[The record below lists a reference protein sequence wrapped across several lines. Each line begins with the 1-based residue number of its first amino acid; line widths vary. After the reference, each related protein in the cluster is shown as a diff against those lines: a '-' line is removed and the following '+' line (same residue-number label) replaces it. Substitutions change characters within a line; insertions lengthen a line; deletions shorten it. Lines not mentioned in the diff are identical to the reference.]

1 MHVHLEQPGLRTQAL
16 CDCGWQGKQRWTR
29 ASAVLDAGGHA
40 AESGHLLMTNWER
53 LARSLGVDR
62 SDDLAADRLDSLAVT
77 GS

>member
-40 AESGHLLMTNWER
+40 AASGHLLMTNWEMLMR
-53 LARSLGVDR
+53 GLAVDQP
-62 SDDLAADRLDSLAVT
+62 DGLVADRRDSLAVA